1 MSLGVGNRNA
11 THVRR
16 HGAQCPKDFRRETGP
31 PLPLAFGAHHCGD
44 AAGLEGEEA
53 AFVGHQDAPEDL
65 PFPGEYL
72 GGKLELAEGDVEEI
86 AISAGFHG
94 IKIGLVVF
102 YIITYN
108 LLDLDQYLLYQMIIC
123 RLSTILGARRLKVSD
138 VCRATG
144 IARAT
149 LDRYYYDKVKS
160 FDRDVLARLC
170 QFLQIKPGD
179 LLVEV
184 EQADL
189 FGLPTAQDGEIS

>member
-1 MSLGVGNRNA
+1 
-11 THVRR
+11 
-16 HGAQCPKDFRRETGP
+16 
-31 PLPLAFGAHHCGD
+31 
-44 AAGLEGEEA
+44 
-53 AFVGHQDAPEDL
+53 
-65 PFPGEYL
+65 
-72 GGKLELAEGDVEEI
+72 
-86 AISAGFHG
+86 
-94 IKIGLVVF
+94 
-102 YIITYN
+102 
-108 LLDLDQYLLYQMIIC
+108 MIIC

-138 VCRATG
+138 ICRATG

-184 EQADL
+184 EQTDL